1 MARQSRSRH
10 KPKKRELGK
19 LVGAI
24 LLAVLTLIAA
34 GGGLYLWA
42 TTPAPTVRNK
52 LTLCPATPPKD
63 IIVAVLDTTDGLP
76 QPARVEALTLLTD
89 LIEASPENA
98 LFELRVVD
106 PTQKAGRAVLTL
118 CNPGDGSGLSELNAN
133 PKQARQ
139 IWRDKFR
146 TPIIREL
153 EGSLHAAPSKS
164 SPLLATF
171 QGIALERFTGAKR
184 ADASK
189 RLVIVSDMI
198 EHDPGVY
205 SQYPPADLSYAHF
218 KASPYYRKV
227 RTDLHGAKVDILYID
242 RGLRGLDTGKHI
254 QFWLDW
260 IADNDGEVGR
270 MLKLQGSGKS

>member
-1 MARQSRSRH
+1 MSRRSRNRH
-10 KPKKRELGK
+10 KPKKSELWK
-19 LVGAI
+19 LIGAI
-24 LLAVLTLIAA
+24 LLATMTLGAA

-42 TTPAPTVRNK
+42 TTPAPAVRDK
-52 LTLCPATPPKD
+52 VTLCPATPPKD

-76 QPARVEALTLLTD
+76 EPARVEALTRLTD
-89 LIEASPENA
+89 LVESFPENA

-106 PTQKAGRAVLTL
+106 PAYKAGRVVRTL
-118 CNPGDGSGLSELNAN
+118 CNPGDGSALSEINAN
-133 PKQARQ
+133 PKRARQ
-139 IWRDKFR
+139 IWRGKFR
-146 TPIIREL
+146 KPIIQEL

-171 QGIALERFTGAKR
+171 QRIALERFTGAKL
-184 ADASK
+184 AGASK
-189 RLVIVSDMI
+189 HLVIVSDMI

-205 SQYPPADLSYAHF
+205 SQYPPNDLSYARF

-227 RTDLHGAKVDILYID
+227 RTDLHGAKVDIFYID

-260 IADNDGEVGR
+260 IADNDGGVGR